1 MNLTA
6 ERKQL
11 AIDLGEALGVTV
23 HASPPARFTPPVVI
37 LVPGDPY
44 VTEDGA
50 PFTRAT
56 MSMEIRVVTTQGQ
69 DPEAA
74 LADLET
80 MTGQIMAWLDHITTG
95 WDFTQISEPYSLA
108 TAQASFPALSIF
120 ISTLIER

>member
-6 ERKQL
+6 ERHAL
-11 AIDLGEALGVTV
+11 AADLSTVLGVTV

-44 VTEDGA
+44 VNEDGA

-74 LADLET
+74 LTDLET
-80 MTGQIMAWLDHITTG
+80 MTAQIMEWLDHPITG